1 MQSNVEYVHSF
12 KSCIN
17 VYYYKYKTFY
27 INSTLVFEMLIYFD
41 SGYLQPDTS
50 YNKNSFK
57 ALVLILSCYKIGHYF
72 TFLVP

>member
-1 MQSNVEYVHSF
+1 
-12 KSCIN
+12 
-17 VYYYKYKTFY
+17 
-27 INSTLVFEMLIYFD
+27 MLIYFD

-50 YNKNSFK
+50 YNNSFK